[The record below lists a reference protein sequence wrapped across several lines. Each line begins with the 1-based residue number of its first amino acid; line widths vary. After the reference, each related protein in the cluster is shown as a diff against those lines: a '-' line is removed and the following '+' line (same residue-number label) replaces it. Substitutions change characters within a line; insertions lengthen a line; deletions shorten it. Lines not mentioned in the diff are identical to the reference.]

1 MPIANRIVKEI
12 PALYKQ
18 NITIVNNRDNV
29 TYYARVSTESEEQE
43 DSYER
48 QKAHFEERIK
58 SHPEWNYVEGYADW
72 GVTGTKAEARKNFM
86 RMIEDCRAGKIN
98 KILCKSI
105 SRFGRNTLDTLK
117 YIRELRELGISVEF
131 ETQAVDTMTPGGDL
145 LITILAAMAEQESRT
160 MSTNIKWAYEKRFKE
175 GKVIINYTSSLGYMK
190 VGDSYEIVESEA
202 EIVRRI
208 FREYLSGASLR
219 QIAEGLNSEDIT
231 TKKGNKWVPS
241 SIEGVLQNERYT
253 GDAILGKTFKVDVVS
268 KSRKKNE
275 GQAPR
280 YYVQNSHP
288 AIISKEMFEMTQS
301 ERQRR
306 VELRSS
312 VKTGNGR
319 YSSRYPYSGLLICA
333 DCGGK
338 FRRFGRKVIS
348 GEYVPTWVCVT
359 HQTHADICKMLPI
372 KEEDIDGAYRHAVE
386 RLLGNVAEVKTA
398 VKKII
403 DDEIKIDCD
412 ANLTPI
418 QQAIEKAQKGIL
430 ELFQRRRRNEVSVG
444 EYEREYA
451 ELSERVV
458 ELQKHEAELK
468 NENINNQ
475 IMHMRLENIMETLDG
490 SETDYT
496 DITVMRLLID
506 RIKVISKHELEFQ
519 FKCGINISEQI

>member
-1 MPIANRIVKEI
+1 MPIGNRIVKEI

-18 NITIVNNRDNV
+18 NITVVNNRDNV

-175 GKVIINYTSSLGYMK
+175 GKVLINYTGSLGYTK
-190 VGDSYEIVESEA
+190 VGNEYAIVESEA

-208 FREYLSGASLR
+208 FREYLAGASLR
-219 QIAEGLNSEDIT
+219 QIAENLNKENIT
-231 TKKGNKWVPS
+231 TKKGNKWLAS
-241 SIEGVLQNERYT
+241 GIEGVLENERYT

-288 AIISKEMFEMTQS
+288 AIISKEMFEMAQA
-301 ERQRR
+301 ERERR
-306 VELRSS
+306 VGLRSS
-312 VKTGNGR
+312 VKTGKGR

-333 DCGGK
+333 ECGGK
-338 FRRFGRKVIS
+338 FRRFGRKVAS

-359 HQTHADICKMLPI
+359 HQKHSDTCKMLPI
-372 KEEDIDGAYRHAVE
+372 KEEDIDKAYRRAVE
-386 RLLGNVAEVKTA
+386 RLLGNVTEVKAA

-418 QQAIEKAQKGIL
+418 QQAIEKAQKSIL
-430 ELFQRRRRNEVSVG
+430 ELFQRRRRNEVSMV
-444 EYEREYA
+444 EYESEYA
-451 ELSERVV
+451 ELSERIT
-458 ELQKHEAELK
+458 ELQKRETELK
-468 NENINNQ
+468 TANINSQ
-475 IMHMRLENIMETLDG
+475 ITQMRLANIIDTIDG
-490 SETDYT
+490 AETDYT
-496 DITVMRLLID
+496 DTRIMRLWLNC
-506 RIKVISKHELEFQ
+506 IKVNGKHELEFQ
-519 FKCGINISEQI
+519 FKCGINITEQI

>member
-12 PALYKQ
+12 PALYTK
-18 NITIVNNRDNV
+18 NTTVVNNRDNV
-29 TYYARVSTESEEQE
+29 TYYARVSTENEEQE

-48 QKAHFEERIK
+48 QKAHFEERIR

-72 GVTGTKAEARKNFM
+72 GVTGTKAEARKEFM

-131 ETQAVDTMTPGGDL
+131 ETQAVDTLSANGDL

-160 MSTNIKWAYEKRFKE
+160 MSTNIKWAFEKRFKA
-175 GKVIINYTSSLGYMK
+175 GNVLINYTGSLGYTK
-190 VGDSYEIVESEA
+190 SGDNYEIVESEA

-219 QIAEGLNSEDIT
+219 QIADGLNSDEIL
-231 TKKGNKWVPS
+231 TKKGNKWLPS
-241 SIEGVLQNERYT
+241 SVSGVLENERYA
-253 GDAILGKTFKVDVVS
+253 GDAILGKTYKVDVVS
-268 KSRKKNE
+268 KSRRKNE

-288 AIISKEMFEMTQS
+288 AIISREMFEMVQA

-306 VELRSS
+306 AELRSS

-338 FRRFGRKVIS
+338 FRRFGRKIAS

-359 HQTHADICKMLPI
+359 HQKHRDACKTLPI
-372 KEEDIDGAYRHAVE
+372 KEEDIDSAYSRAVE
-386 RLLGNVAEVKTA
+386 RLLGDVTEVKAA

-403 DDEIKIDCD
+403 EDEIKTDCD

-418 QQAIEKAQKGIL
+418 QQAIEKAQKSIL
-430 ELFQRRRRNEVSVG
+430 ELFQRRRRNEVSIS

-458 ELQKHEAELK
+458 ELQKRENELQ
-468 NENINNQ
+468 NDNINNQ
-475 IMHMRLENIMETLDG
+475 ITQMRLASIMDTLG
-490 SETDYT
+490 SADTDYN
-496 DITVMRLLID
+496 DKTVMRLLIE
-506 RIKVISKHELEFQ
+506 RIKVISKHELEFR
-519 FKCGINISEQI
+519 FKCGITITEKI